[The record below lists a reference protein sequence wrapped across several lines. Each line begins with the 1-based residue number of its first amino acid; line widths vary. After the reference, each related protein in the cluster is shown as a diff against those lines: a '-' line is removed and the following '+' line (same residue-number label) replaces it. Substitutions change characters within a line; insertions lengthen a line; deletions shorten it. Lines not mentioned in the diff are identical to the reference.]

1 MTATN
6 LSRLA
11 VIALAAGF
19 SFSTAPAIATDHMS
33 MPMSDKPA
41 HFKPT
46 VSAYTGNHQ
55 FLVKIT
61 DLPNPIPY
69 QKYFTLHF
77 AVYDGHHPDKQLS
90 DAHLTLFAGMR
101 HGMKN
106 GFAHGMQSSPKI
118 GENAGAITADG
129 MYFHMMGKWT
139 LKATVKEGGKQGV
152 AYFDL
157 PCCGK

>member
-1 MTATN
+1 MTPTN

-90 DAHLTLFAGMR
+90 D
-101 HGMKN
+101 GMKN
-106 GFAHGMQSSPKI
+106 GLAHGMQSSPKI

>member
-1 MTATN
+1 
-6 LSRLA
+6 
-11 VIALAAGF
+11 
-19 SFSTAPAIATDHMS
+19 
-33 MPMSDKPA
+33 
-41 HFKPT
+41 

-69 QKYFTLHF
+69 QKYFTLRF

-101 HGMKN
+101 HGMKQ
-106 GFAHGMQSSPKI
+106 GFAHGMQSTPKI
-118 GENAGAITADG
+118 GENAGAVTADG

-139 LKATVKEGGKQGV
+139 LKVAVKEGGKQGV